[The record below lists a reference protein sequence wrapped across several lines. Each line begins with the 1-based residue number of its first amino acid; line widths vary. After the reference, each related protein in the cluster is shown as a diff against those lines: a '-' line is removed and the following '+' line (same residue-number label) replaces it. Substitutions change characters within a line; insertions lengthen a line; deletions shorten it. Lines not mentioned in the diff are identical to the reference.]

1 MTKNKL
7 HGVINNYRKIDM
19 AFKINEFKVI
29 NFIYANNCIIYYVSK
44 DYAKNFNIDFN
55 GQVILEVKVNF
66 NFFESPIPYFYL
78 SFKEIS
84 NIIPKSMDNH
94 ICLNGNICYGPPSRP
109 INEKWKFIDFVNAVD
124 SMINNYFSKE
134 YIGVGTLTE
143 LEHDLKG
150 LRQYDKLIKKIY

>member
-1 MTKNKL
+1 
-7 HGVINNYRKIDM
+7 
-19 AFKINEFKVI
+19 
-29 NFIYANNCIIYYVSK
+29 
-44 DYAKNFNIDFN
+44 
-55 GQVILEVKVNF
+55 
-66 NFFESPIPYFYL
+66 
-78 SFKEIS
+78 
-84 NIIPKSMDNH
+84 MDNH